1 MGLLSDREASGE
13 ALGESG
19 EADALLRGL
28 DVVLEAAV
36 ADRALLRVVDDVRRA
51 RIAVAGL
58 PYRADVMRKTPF
70 IDFSYIIGQW
80 VWPWKQTG
88 VFWLRKFASAC
99 RLSKT

>member
-1 MGLLSDREASGE
+1 MGLLADGEALGE

-28 DVVLEAAV
+28 DVVFYAAV

-58 PYRADVMRKTPF
+58 PYRADVDEL
-70 IDFSYIIGQW
+70 I
-80 VWPWKQTG
+80 
-88 VFWLRKFASAC
+88 ASDRA
-99 RLSKT
+99 L